1 MSTPRGLLRRD
12 MAALAAATGLAG
24 IALFAVSVFIVPT
37 PPRFSRPA
45 HDVTSYLANHGGSI
59 RAAQYTTGLA
69 IMFFLWFAGALW
81 GHLRRVEGDAGR
93 LAQIFLAGAV
103 ALAAVFIVRGG
114 LIVVASRAPA
124 DDASIFFFRLAGELE
139 PHTSFLIG
147 PMVGALGVLILRHGG
162 LPRTLGWFCAIFALY
177 EIVEGA
183 CLYNADGWLSPG
195 GVINRVG
202 PLLFTIWAVW
212 TSGAL
217 VQAIGSSRP
226 RSDTTPRASVL

>member
-1 MSTPRGLLRRD
+1 MTSPRALSRD

-37 PPRFSRPA
+37 PPRFSKPA
-45 HDVTSYLANHGGSI
+45 SDVSSYLADHGGTI
-59 RAAQYTTGLA
+59 RASQYVTGLA

-81 GHLRRVEGDAGR
+81 SHLRRVEGEAGR

-114 LIVVASRAPA
+114 LIVVATHAPS
-124 DDASIFFFRLAGELE
+124 DAVSVAFFRLAGELE

-147 PMVGALGVLILRHGG
+147 PMVGAIGVLILRHGG
-162 LPRTLGWFCAIFALY
+162 LPRPLGWFCAIFAVY
-177 EIVEGA
+177 EVLEGA
-183 CLYNADGWLSPG
+183 CLYNADGALSPG
-195 GVINRVG
+195 GTLNRVG

-226 RSDTTPRASVL
+226 RSDTTSSASVL